1 MLNQI
6 LKFTVLTSVWL
17 WLKPR
22 WRALLAFIVSIV
34 VITVLH
40 REYVNYVEISGNQ
53 GFLVWSYILKW
64 SALLVCIITY
74 LLVSA
79 WGISSKKPPPAAMAA
94 TEPARLAQ
102 RVEGQDDGFD
112 FIRRK
117 KKLNS
122 QAEKLLQAS
131 KAKDG
136 NNPR

>member
-6 LKFTVLTSVWL
+6 LKFTVLTSIWL

-22 WRALLAFIVSIV
+22 WRALLAFVVSL
-34 VITVLH
+34 VIINMLH
-40 REYVNYVEISGNQ
+40 GEYVKYVEISGNQ
-53 GFLVWSYILKW
+53 DFLVWSYILKW
-64 SALLVCIITY
+64 SAMLICILAY

-79 WGISSKKPPPAAMAA
+79 WSISSKKPLPAKAVHEPSRPAA
-94 TEPARLAQ
+94 

-122 QAEKLLQAS
+122 QTEKLLEAS
-131 KAKDG
+131 KARDG
-136 NNPR
+136 KNTR

>member
-6 LKFTVLTSVWL
+6 LKFTVLTSIWL

-22 WRALLAFIVSIV
+22 WRALLAFVVSL
-34 VITVLH
+34 VIINILH
-40 REYVNYVEISGNQ
+40 GEYVKYVEISGNQ
-53 GFLVWSYILKW
+53 DFLVWSYILKW
-64 SALLVCIITY
+64 SAMLICILAY

-79 WGISSKKPPPAAMAA
+79 WSISSKKPLPAKAA
-94 TEPARLAQ
+94 NEPSRLAA

-122 QAEKLLQAS
+122 QTEKLLEAS
-131 KAKDG
+131 KARDG
-136 NNPR
+136 KNTR

>member
-6 LKFTVLTSVWL
+6 LKFTVLTSIWL

-22 WRALLAFIVSIV
+22 WRALLAFIVSL
-34 VITVLH
+34 VIINVLH

-53 GFLVWSYILKW
+53 DFLVWSYILKW
-64 SALLVCIITY
+64 SAMLICILAY

-79 WGISSKKPPPAAMAA
+79 WGISSKKIPPAKVAN
-94 TEPARLAQ
+94 EPVKLAPKI
-102 RVEGQDDGFD
+102 EGQDDGFD
-112 FIRRK
+112 FLRRK

-122 QAEKLLQAS
+122 QAEKLLETS

-136 NNPR
+136 KNAR